1 MNPRVEDL
9 QRILGQKQVAI
20 ALLFQ
25 NRDLYYFAGT
35 MQDGVLTV
43 PATGEPVLLVRR
55 NYERAQQEATVPS
68 LRRLNGLDDLKDVV
82 PAGIKSVG
90 VEADV
95 LPVAAFQRLQKLF
108 PTTKWVDISTDV
120 MSIRMVKE
128 PGEIELITRSAAIND
143 AAHQRAAQVLR
154 DGLTEVELF
163 SEMEYAAR
171 RLGDDRLG
179 NARGFN
185 SLPPCQIGSGDAATV
200 PNRAALPFGG
210 VGMSPAAPCGSS
222 TRVIHQGEAVVV
234 DWVSSYEGYIS
245 DQTRT
250 YFIGPPDSEL
260 LQAYDTCRQI
270 YQAVVGVMAPGVPGK
285 HLYELALRMA
295 AEAGYEHF
303 LGMGKYRVRFLGHG
317 VGLELTEQPVL
328 SYREERP
335 LPEGCVLT
343 VEPKIVIP
351 GRGSVGIENTLWLS
365 GDGPRPLTSAPELV
379 IL

>member
-9 QRILGQKQVAI
+9 QRILGQKQVAV

-171 RLGDDRLG
+171 CLGDDRLG
-179 NARGFN
+179 SARGFN

-210 VGMSPAAPCGSS
+210 VGMSSAAPCGSS

-234 DWVSSYEGYIS
+234 DWVSS
-245 DQTRT
+245 
-250 YFIGPPDSEL
+250 SE
-260 LQAYDTCRQI
+260 
-270 YQAVVGVMAPGVPGK
+270 
-285 HLYELALRMA
+285 
-295 AEAGYEHF
+295 
-303 LGMGKYRVRFLGHG
+303 
-317 VGLELTEQPVL
+317 
-328 SYREERP
+328 
-335 LPEGCVLT
+335 
-343 VEPKIVIP
+343 
-351 GRGSVGIENTLWLS
+351 
-365 GDGPRPLTSAPELV
+365 
-379 IL
+379 